1 MLVITLTALIS
12 KLHPPHCEIEQT
24 GTCIGPTSWQ
34 IAFLLLGF
42 GLLVIGASGIRPCN
56 LAFGADQFNPITE
69 SGKRGLSSF
78 FNWWYFTGTVA
89 MMISLTLVI
98 YVQSDVSWALGLA
111 IPTFLML
118 LACVLFFMGTRIYVK
133 LEPKGSPLKSVV
145 QVIVAA
151 ARKRQLK
158 LPEQPWLTLFSHVP
172 SNSINSKL
180 PYTDQ
185 FR

>member
-12 KLHPPHCEIEQT
+12 KLHPPHCDKQN
-24 GTCIGPTSWQ
+24 GACIGPTSWQ
-34 IAFLLLGF
+34 MAFLLLGF
-42 GLLVIGASGIRPCN
+42 GLLVVGASGIRPCN
-56 LAFGADQFNPITE
+56 LAFGADQFNSITE
-69 SGKRGLSSF
+69 KGERELNSF

-89 MMISLTLVI
+89 MMIALTVVI
-98 YVQSDVSWALGLA
+98 YVQSDVSWALGFA

-118 LACVLFFMGTRIYVK
+118 FACVLFFMGSRMYVK

-145 QVIVAA
+145 QVVVAA
-151 ARKRQLK
+151 ARKKELK
-158 LPEQPWLTLFSHVP
+158 SPEQPGLTIFSHV
-172 SNSINSKL
+172 STNSINSKL